1 MIIEGLS
8 GYAFS
13 CPDLIGG
20 GEWTSFLDE
29 SKLDRELVVR
39 SAQVHALM
47 PMMQFSVAP
56 WRILKPDQLDA
67 VKKAVALRMKYTPLI
82 MKLANEAAKTGEPIM
97 KSVEYVFPDQGF
109 ADVKDQFMLGD
120 QILVAPMLEKGKTQR
135 EVKLPKGDWKSDDG
149 KKFKGGN
156 SYTIDVP
163 LDRLPYFQLVK

>member
-1 MIIEGLS
+1 MGKGLF

-82 MKLANEAAKTGEPIM
+82 MRLANEAAKTGEPIM
-97 KSVEYVFPDQGF
+97 KSMEYVFPNQGF

-120 QILVAPMLEKGKTQR
+120 QILVAPLLEKGKTQR
-135 EVKLPKGDWKSDDG
+135 EVKLPKGIWIADDG

-163 LDRLPYFQLVK
+163 LDRLPYFNLIK